1 MSQASREW
9 RRQINRKRKLI
20 AGVIFIL
27 IAVFIV
33 AGVYR
38 NNQRYLVE
46 KSEYTNAYKTNF
58 FFFKDIDY
66 IELKDFQAS
75 DLTLPEGDKTNGYKV
90 LTTSAKVVDQDFLNY
105 QTETIDEIIGGNYFS
120 DWSAVI
126 SEISENYAGMAKI
139 TTQFEASNRKRKEF
153 LVDSVQFMGKT
164 QEELNQIKSQ
174 YAALNDG
181 QPRDITLSSLGMMG
195 TGYVYA
201 TLNAMEKVVSESALP
216 YINTEFLKT
225 ASKIDTQDTA
235 ALKIIN
241 NDHIFAAFSVDK
253 DMVIEGEELALANKE
268 EYIGV
273 ADDSKNTEYYN
284 FLVKRVDQLGYYQ
297 ELSFKDGDNTY
308 SGYLVDVKEDGDNK
322 IIILMIKDYVS
333 VFADQIMINTDIYT
347 ERFECYKVPQSS
359 IVKQDGET
367 YVKTLEKGYFEDL
380 LPVDVYKYEDGMAI
394 LKTDSEKNE
403 ALSSQTTIKV
413 YP

>member
-9 RRQINRKRKLI
+9 RRQLNRKRKLI
-20 AGVIFIL
+20 AAVIFAL

-46 KSEYTNAYKTNF
+46 KSEYTNAYKTNL

-75 DLTLPEGDKTNGYKV
+75 DLTVPEGDKTNGYKV
-90 LTTSAKVVDQDFLNY
+90 LTTSQKVVDQDFLNY
-105 QTETIDEIIGGNYFS
+105 QTQTIDEIISAKYFS
-120 DWSAVI
+120 DWPKVI
-126 SEISENYAGMAKI
+126 DEISSNYAGMAKI
-139 TTQFEASNRKRKEF
+139 TTQFGAKERERKEF
-153 LVDSVQFMGKT
+153 LIDSVQFMGET
-164 QEELNQIKSQ
+164 EADLNKVKAQ

-181 QPRDITLSSLGMMG
+181 QARDITLSGLGMMG

-201 TLNAMEKVVSESALP
+201 SLSAMEKVVSESALP
-216 YINTEFLKT
+216 YINTDFLKT
-225 ASKIDTQDTA
+225 ASKIDTQDSP

-253 DMVIEGEELALANKE
+253 DTVVAGEDEALANKE

-273 ADDSKNTEYYN
+273 RDDSKNADYYK
-284 FLVKRVDQLGYYQ
+284 FLVKRVDQLPYYPK
-297 ELSFKDGDNTY
+297 LSFKDGDNTY
-308 SGYLVDVKEDGDNK
+308 RGYLVDVKEDGENK
-322 IIILMIKDYVS
+322 IIIMMIKDYVS
-333 VFADQIMINTDIYT
+333 VFANQIMVNTDVYT
-347 ERFECYKVPQSS
+347 ERFDCYKVPQSS

-367 YVKTLEKGYFEDL
+367 FVKTLEKGYFEDL

-394 LKTDSEKNE
+394 LKTDSEKNA
-403 ALSSQTTIKV
+403 ALSSETTIKV